1 MDPTPM
7 KNLKTTLRSGIS
19 ALALCGMASA
29 GTDKTLV
36 SWLALANTTQQ
47 GGSAL
52 TIQWGDRFDG
62 IVFGETAAGKWM
74 AGSENFSRIQRD
86 QQANAVEQADS
97 RTLVQMAIVYQGNRI
112 SICRNGE
119 RYAGYEADNIDLLS
133 PKDNIAVFGLRHVGA
148 ATGQTF
154 QGSIE
159 EARIYD
165 RALTLEE
172 LKTLGP
178 NEPSEIKPW
187 ACWTFEKGR
196 ETDVSGRFPINTLSN
211 GARIEGGRL
220 VLDANGATLVA
231 AAKAMPVNSDGSPRW
246 RMICPRNPKLPPCR
260 RPRRRIG

>member
-7 KNLKTTLRSGIS
+7 KNLRTTLRSGIS

-36 SWLALANTTQQ
+36 SWLALA
-47 GGSAL
+47 
-52 TIQWGDRFDG
+52 
-62 IVFGETAAGKWM
+62 
-74 AGSENFSRIQRD
+74 
-86 QQANAVEQADS
+86 
-97 RTLVQMAIVYQGNRI
+97 YQGNRI

-119 RYAGYEADNIDLLS
+119 RYASYEAANIDLLS
-133 PKDNIAVFGLRHVGA
+133 PKDNLTVFGLRHVGA

-154 QGSIE
+154 QGAIE

-211 GARIEGGRL
+211 GARIEGGR
-220 VLDANGATLVA
+220 VV
-231 AAKAMPVNSDGSPRW
+231 S
-246 RMICPRNPKLPPCR
+246 RNPIAKESVVGRAVEGPVLGR
-260 RPRRRIG
+260 FPRRHESMAD